1 MPFSLT
7 WLADTLRAVNLPVQE
22 VHGWKNRGVGGD
34 VTSAKGVVCH
44 HTAGPLAG
52 NAPSL
57 STVIHGRSDLSGPL
71 AQLLL
76 ARDGTYYVVAAGRA
90 HHAGPGKWQDV
101 TNGNSHF
108 IGIEAEN
115 TGLIKGPKADPW
127 PMMQM
132 NAYRWG
138 VAAIL
143 RKIGAGASMCCGH
156 GEYALP
162 KGRKDDP
169 SFDMDQF
176 RLDVDACMTILGV
189 GTVDHPLQETPATT
203 FPTQQYVYG
212 RYIV

>member
-1 MPFSLT
+1 MAFSLT
-7 WLADTLRAVNLPVQE
+7 GLADTRRAANLPVHE

-34 VTSAKGVVCH
+34 VTSLKGVVCH

-57 STVIHGRSDLSGPL
+57 NIVIHGRSDLSGPL

-90 HHAGPGKWQDV
+90 HHAGPGKWEGV
-101 TNGNSHF
+101 TNGNAHF

-115 TGLIKGPKADPW
+115 TGLSKGPEAEPW
-127 PMMQM
+127 PMKQM
-132 NAYRWG
+132 NAYHWG

-143 RKIGAGASMCCGH
+143 RRIGVGPSMCCGH

-162 KGRKDDP
+162 EGRKNDS

-189 GTVDHPLQETPATT
+189 GNVSDPLQQTPVTS
-203 FPTQQYVYG
+203 PQTQQYVYG
-212 RYIV
+212 RYIA